1 MMMTR
6 IINKMNQE
14 QNQKRTKKAIISL
27 NVMKS
32 SLRSSITCSILVQ
45 QIISKEY
52 NTTDSASVG
61 TKSYTMLSGVGIN
74 TRQSIV
80 NRTDYTLM

>member
-1 MMMTR
+1 
-6 IINKMNQE
+6 MNQE

-32 SLRSSITCSILVQ
+32 CLRSSITCSLLVQ
-45 QIISKEY
+45 QIISKKY
-52 NTTDSASVG
+52 YTTDSASVG
-61 TKSYTMLSGVGIN
+61 TKSYTMLSGVGIKRGVN